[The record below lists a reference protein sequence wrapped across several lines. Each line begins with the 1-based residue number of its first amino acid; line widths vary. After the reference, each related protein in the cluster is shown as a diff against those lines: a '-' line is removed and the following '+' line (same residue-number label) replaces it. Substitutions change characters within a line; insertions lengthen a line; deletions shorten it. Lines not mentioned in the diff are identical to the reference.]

1 MTKVL
6 MLQRWDWLQWH
17 FQMKCSYCMYKMYK
31 VYCMYKTFF
40 LPRHIEN
47 VFLSHIKFWLICL
60 AEWYIILKSK
70 SNWQDLF

>member
-1 MTKVL
+1 MAFSNEVFLLYVQNVQSVL
-6 MLQRWDWLQWH
+6 YVQ
-17 FQMKCSYCMYKMYK
+17 
-31 VYCMYKTFF
+31 TFF